1 MLDAEEGA
9 EEGVAARL
17 GDDTRA
23 GINEDDG
30 EVGRGAARNHIARIL
45 LVARGVGDDE
55 LTLVGG
61 EIAVGHV
68 DGDALLSLGLEAVEQ
83 EGVVNMASTSI
94 AHALGIALEGGEL
107 VFVEFLGIK
116 EEASDEGGLAV
127 VNRTCGEESQEVF
140 LLVLVEVFLDGHLL
154 IIKGLFAVGVGGYLH
169 FQWGLFEWG
178 REGERLGLLA

>member
-1 MLDAEEGA
+1 
-9 EEGVAARL
+9 
-17 GDDTRA
+17 
-23 GINEDDG
+23 
-30 EVGRGAARNHIARIL
+30 
-45 LVARGVGDDE
+45 
-55 LTLVGG
+55 
-61 EIAVGHV
+61 
-68 DGDALLSLGLEAVEQ
+68 
-83 EGVVNMASTSI
+83 MASTSI

-169 FQWGLFEWG
+169 FQWGLFE
-178 REGERLGLLA
+178 